1 MQTHRAVGE
10 MMREAMIVAAIVLA
24 TLAVVWLGALTVA
37 CVVHLLR

>member
-24 TLAVVWLGALTVA
+24 TQGAEPLA
-37 CVVHLLR
+37 